1 MNVEEEIKKCEVYL
15 KQIKQYDPDPFYV
28 DYFFNKYINSINNI
42 INGIFEE
49 ANINFG
55 LFITEKITQRKFNKK
70 ANMKKDANALKF
82 LEWFSI
88 KYKKEHE
95 NPYPNFMNEICQFKN
110 KNESLPEIKIRI
122 RAIDRYKN
130 DFNQEIKIDL
140 KNGKIIS
147 KEQVDIEIKR
157 QTQIFLKIINAKRNK
172 KEEPKTTKKKIT
184 ASAFVNLEKDQNIEI
199 MYLCQ
204 IYTPVIR
211 RLIDE
216 SRNKIKELLKLE
228 TKLKNY

>member
-1 MNVEEEIKKCEVYL
+1 MNIEEEIKKCEIYS

-28 DYFFNKYINSINNI
+28 NYFFAKYINSINNI

-49 ANINFG
+49 ANTDFG
-55 LFITEKITQRKFNKK
+55 LFIKEKISQKEFYEK
-70 ANMKKDANALKF
+70 ANIKKDVNAIKF
-82 LEWFSI
+82 SEWFSI

-95 NPYPNFMNEICQFKN
+95 NPYPNSMNKICQFKN
-110 KNESLPEIKIRI
+110 ENESLPKIMI
-122 RAIDRYKN
+122 RAIERYKN

-140 KNGKIIS
+140 RNGKIIS
-147 KEQVDIEIKR
+147 KEQLDIEIKR
-157 QTQIFLKIINAKRNK
+157 QTPIFLETINAKRNEK
-172 KEEPKTTKKKIT
+172 DEPKVTNKQIIS
-184 ASAFVNLEKDQNIEI
+184 SAFINLEKDNDVEI

-216 SRNKIKELLKLE
+216 SRKKIKELTSWKE
-228 TKLKNY
+228 N

>member
-1 MNVEEEIKKCEVYL
+1 MNIEEEIKKCEIYS

-28 DYFFNKYINSINNI
+28 NYFFAKYINSINNI

-49 ANINFG
+49 ANIDFG
-55 LFITEKITQRKFNKK
+55 LFIKEKISQKEFHEK
-70 ANMKKDANALKF
+70 ANIKKDVNALKF
-82 LEWFSI
+82 SEWFSI

-95 NPYPNFMNEICQFKN
+95 NPYPNSMNKICQFKN
-110 KNESLPEIKIRI
+110 ENESLPKIKIMI
-122 RAIDRYKN
+122 RATERYKN

-140 KNGKIIS
+140 RNGKIIS
-147 KEQVDIEIKR
+147 KEQLDIEIKI
-157 QTQIFLKIINAKRNK
+157 QTPIFLETINTKRNEK
-172 KEEPKTTKKKIT
+172 NEPKVTKKKII
-184 ASAFVNLEKDQNIEI
+184 ASAFVNLEKDNDVEI

-216 SRNKIKELLKLE
+216 SRDKIKELTSWK
-228 TKLKNY
+228 

>member
-1 MNVEEEIKKCEVYL
+1 MNIEEEIKKCEIYS

-28 DYFFNKYINSINNI
+28 NYFFNKYINSINNI

-49 ANINFG
+49 ANIDFG
-55 LFITEKITQRKFNKK
+55 LFIKEKISQKEFHEK
-70 ANMKKDANALKF
+70 ANMKKDTNALKF
-82 LEWFSI
+82 SEWFSI

-95 NPYPNFMNEICQFKN
+95 NPYPNSMNKICQFKN
-110 KNESLPEIKIRI
+110 ENESLSKIKIMI
-122 RAIDRYKN
+122 RATERYKN

-140 KNGKIIS
+140 RNGKIIS
-147 KEQVDIEIKR
+147 KEQLDIEIKI
-157 QTQIFLKIINAKRNK
+157 QTPIFLETINTKRNEK
-172 KEEPKTTKKKIT
+172 NEPKVTKKKII
-184 ASAFVNLEKDQNIEI
+184 ASAFVNLEKDNDVEI

-216 SRNKIKELLKLE
+216 SRDKIKELTSWK
-228 TKLKNY
+228 

>member
-1 MNVEEEIKKCEVYL
+1 MNIEEEIKKCEIYS

-28 DYFFNKYINSINNI
+28 NYFFNKYINSINNI

-49 ANINFG
+49 ANIDFG
-55 LFITEKITQRKFNKK
+55 LFIKGKISQKEFHEK
-70 ANMKKDANALKF
+70 ANIKKDVNALKF
-82 LEWFSI
+82 SEWFSI

-95 NPYPNFMNEICQFKN
+95 NPYPNSMNKICQFKN
-110 KNESLPEIKIRI
+110 ENESLSKIKIMI
-122 RAIDRYKN
+122 RATERYKN

-140 KNGKIIS
+140 RNGKIIS
-147 KEQVDIEIKR
+147 KEQLDIEIKI
-157 QTQIFLKIINAKRNK
+157 QTPIFLETINTKRNEK
-172 KEEPKTTKKKIT
+172 NEPKVTKKKII
-184 ASAFVNLEKDQNIEI
+184 ASAFVNLEKDNDVEI

-216 SRNKIKELLKLE
+216 SRDKIKELTSWK
-228 TKLKNY
+228 

>member
-1 MNVEEEIKKCEVYL
+1 MNIEEEIKKCEIYS

-28 DYFFNKYINSINNI
+28 NYFFNKYINSINNI

-49 ANINFG
+49 ANIDFG
-55 LFITEKITQRKFNKK
+55 LFIKEKISQKEFHEK
-70 ANMKKDANALKF
+70 ANIKKDVNALKF
-82 LEWFSI
+82 SEWFSI

-95 NPYPNFMNEICQFKN
+95 NPYPNSMNKICQFKN
-110 KNESLPEIKIRI
+110 ENESLSKIKIMI
-122 RAIDRYKN
+122 RATERYKN

-140 KNGKIIS
+140 RNGKIIS
-147 KEQVDIEIKR
+147 KEQLDIEIKR
-157 QTQIFLKIINAKRNK
+157 QTPIFLETINAKRNEK
-172 KEEPKTTKKKIT
+172 NEPKVTNKQIIS
-184 ASAFVNLEKDQNIEI
+184 SAFVNLEKDNDVEI

-216 SRNKIKELLKLE
+216 SRDKIKELTSWK
-228 TKLKNY
+228 

>member
-1 MNVEEEIKKCEVYL
+1 MNIEEEIKKCEIYS

-28 DYFFNKYINSINNI
+28 NYFFNKYINSINNI

-49 ANINFG
+49 ANIDFG
-55 LFITEKITQRKFNKK
+55 LFIKEKISQKEFHEK
-70 ANMKKDANALKF
+70 ANIKKDVNALKF
-82 LEWFSI
+82 SEWFSI

-95 NPYPNFMNEICQFKN
+95 NPYPNSMNKICQFKN
-110 KNESLPEIKIRI
+110 ENESLPKIKIMI
-122 RAIDRYKN
+122 RATERYKN

-140 KNGKIIS
+140 RNGKIIS
-147 KEQVDIEIKR
+147 KEQLDIEIKI
-157 QTQIFLKIINAKRNK
+157 QTPIFLETINAKRNEK
-172 KEEPKTTKKKIT
+172 NEPKVTNKQIIS
-184 ASAFVNLEKDQNIEI
+184 SAFVNLEKDNDVEI

-216 SRNKIKELLKLE
+216 SRDKIKELTSWK
-228 TKLKNY
+228 

>member
-49 ANINFG
+49 ANIDFG
-55 LFITEKITQRKFNKK
+55 LFIREKITQRKFNEK
-70 ANMKKDANALKF
+70 ASMKKDANALKF

-110 KNESLPEIKIRI
+110 KNDSLPEIKIRI
-122 RAIDRYKN
+122 RAVDRYKN

-147 KEQVDIEIKR
+147 KDQVDIEIKR
-157 QTQIFLKIINAKRNK
+157 QTQIFLKVINAKRNE
-172 KEEPKTTKKKIT
+172 KEEPKVSKKKIT

-216 SRNKIKELLKLE
+216 SRNKIKELTNWK
-228 TKLKNY
+228 

>member
-42 INGIFEE
+42 IYGIFEE
-49 ANINFG
+49 ANMDFG
-55 LFITEKITQRKFNKK
+55 LFVTEKITQRKFNEK
-70 ANMKKDANALKF
+70 ANIKKDTNALKF
-82 LEWFSI
+82 SEWFSI

-110 KNESLPEIKIRI
+110 KNETLPEIKIRI
-122 RAIDRYKN
+122 RATERYKN
-130 DFNQEIKIDL
+130 DFNQEIKIGL

-147 KEQVDIEIKR
+147 KDQLDIEIKR
-157 QTQIFLKIINAKRNK
+157 QTQMFLKIINIKRNE
-172 KEEPKTTKKKIT
+172 KEEPKVTKEKIT
-184 ASAFVNLEKDQNIEI
+184 SSAFVNLEKDQNIEI

-204 IYTPVIR
+204 IYMPVIR

-216 SRNKIKELLKLE
+216 TRDKIKEL
-228 TKLKNY
+228 TN

>member
-1 MNVEEEIKKCEVYL
+1 MNIEEEIKKCEIYS

-28 DYFFNKYINSINNI
+28 NYFFNKYINSINNI

-49 ANINFG
+49 ANIDFG
-55 LFITEKITQRKFNKK
+55 LFIKEKISQKEFHEK
-70 ANMKKDANALKF
+70 ANIKKDVNALKF
-82 LEWFSI
+82 SEWFSI

-95 NPYPNFMNEICQFKN
+95 NPYPNSMNKICQFKN
-110 KNESLPEIKIRI
+110 ENESLPKIKIMI
-122 RAIDRYKN
+122 RATERYKN

-140 KNGKIIS
+140 RNGKIIS
-147 KEQVDIEIKR
+147 KEQLDIEIKR
-157 QTQIFLKIINAKRNK
+157 QTPIFLETINTKRNEK
-172 KEEPKTTKKKIT
+172 DEPKVTNKQIIS
-184 ASAFVNLEKDQNIEI
+184 SAFVNLEKDNDVEI

-216 SRNKIKELLKLE
+216 SRDKIKELTSWK
-228 TKLKNY
+228 

>member
-1 MNVEEEIKKCEVYL
+1 MNIEEEVKKCEIYS

-28 DYFFNKYINSINNI
+28 NYFFNKYINSINNI

-49 ANINFG
+49 ANIDFG
-55 LFITEKITQRKFNKK
+55 LFIKEKISQKEFHEK
-70 ANMKKDANALKF
+70 ANIKKDVNALKF
-82 LEWFSI
+82 SEWFSI

-95 NPYPNFMNEICQFKN
+95 NPYPNSMNKICQFKN
-110 KNESLPEIKIRI
+110 ENESLPKIKIMI
-122 RAIDRYKN
+122 RAIERYKN

-140 KNGKIIS
+140 RNGKIIS
-147 KEQVDIEIKR
+147 KEQLDIEIKR
-157 QTQIFLKIINAKRNK
+157 QTPMFLETINAKRNEK
-172 KEEPKTTKKKIT
+172 DEPKVTNKKIIS
-184 ASAFVNLEKDQNIEI
+184 SAFVNLEKDNDVEI

-216 SRNKIKELLKLE
+216 SRDKIKELTSWK
-228 TKLKNY
+228 

>member
-1 MNVEEEIKKCEVYL
+1 MNIEEEIKKCEIYS

-28 DYFFNKYINSINNI
+28 NYFFNKYINSINNI

-49 ANINFG
+49 ANIDFG
-55 LFITEKITQRKFNKK
+55 LFIKEKISQKEFHEK
-70 ANMKKDANALKF
+70 ANIKKDVNALKF
-82 LEWFSI
+82 SEWFSI

-95 NPYPNFMNEICQFKN
+95 NPYPNSMNKICQFKN
-110 KNESLPEIKIRI
+110 ENESLPEIKIMI
-122 RAIDRYKN
+122 RATERYKN

-140 KNGKIIS
+140 RNGKIIS
-147 KEQVDIEIKR
+147 KEQLDIEIKI
-157 QTQIFLKIINAKRNK
+157 QTPIFLETINTKRNEK
-172 KEEPKTTKKKIT
+172 NEPKVTKKKII
-184 ASAFVNLEKDQNIEI
+184 ASAFVNLEKDNDVEI

-216 SRNKIKELLKLE
+216 SRDKIKELTSWK
-228 TKLKNY
+228 

>member
-49 ANINFG
+49 ANIDFG
-55 LFITEKITQRKFNKK
+55 LFIREKITQRKFNEK
-70 ANMKKDANALKF
+70 ASMKKDANALKF

-95 NPYPNFMNEICQFKN
+95 NPYPNFMNEICQFKS
-110 KNESLPEIKIRI
+110 KNDSLPEIKIRI
-122 RAIDRYKN
+122 RAVDRYKN

-147 KEQVDIEIKR
+147 KDQVDIEIKR
-157 QTQIFLKIINAKRNK
+157 QTQIFLKVINAKRNE
-172 KEEPKTTKKKIT
+172 KEEPKVSKKKIT

-216 SRNKIKELLKLE
+216 SRNKIKELTNWK
-228 TKLKNY
+228 

>member
-1 MNVEEEIKKCEVYL
+1 MNIEEEIKNCGIYS

-49 ANINFG
+49 ANIDFG
-55 LFITEKITQRKFNKK
+55 LFIKEKISQKEFHEI
-70 ANMKKDANALKF
+70 ANMKKDVNALKF
-82 LEWFSI
+82 SEWFSI

-95 NPYPNFMNEICQFKN
+95 NPYPNSMNKICQFKN
-110 KNESLPEIKIRI
+110 ENESLPKIKIMI
-122 RAIDRYKN
+122 RAKERYKN

-140 KNGKIIS
+140 RNGKIIS
-147 KEQVDIEIKR
+147 KEQLDIEIKR
-157 QTQIFLKIINAKRNK
+157 QTPIFLETINAKRKEKDEPKVTNK
-172 KEEPKTTKKKIT
+172 KIIS
-184 ASAFVNLEKDQNIEI
+184 SAFVNLEKDKDVEI

-204 IYTPVIR
+204 IYTPVIK

-216 SRNKIKELLKLE
+216 SRDKIKELTSWK
-228 TKLKNY
+228 

>member
-1 MNVEEEIKKCEVYL
+1 MNIEEEIKKCEIYS

-28 DYFFNKYINSINNI
+28 NYFFDKYINSINNI

-49 ANINFG
+49 ANIDFG
-55 LFITEKITQRKFNKK
+55 LFIKGKISQKEFHEK
-70 ANMKKDANALKF
+70 ANIKKDVNALKF
-82 LEWFSI
+82 SEWFSI

-95 NPYPNFMNEICQFKN
+95 NPYPNSMNKICQFKN
-110 KNESLPEIKIRI
+110 ENESLPKIKIMI
-122 RAIDRYKN
+122 RATERYKN

-140 KNGKIIS
+140 RNGKIIS
-147 KEQVDIEIKR
+147 KEQLDIEIKI
-157 QTQIFLKIINAKRNK
+157 QTPIFLETINTKRNEK
-172 KEEPKTTKKKIT
+172 NEPKVTKKKII
-184 ASAFVNLEKDQNIEI
+184 ASAFVNLEKDNDVEI

-216 SRNKIKELLKLE
+216 SRDKIKELTSWK
-228 TKLKNY
+228 